1 MPEKATC
8 CVLYEDVDGTTYEV
22 ELPLTSNVDPEEI
35 REELGV
41 PSYVDMN
48 YFPMKSA
55 MVTIWAALN
64 AKELHK
70 RYPEAFKKRVS
81 KKPIPVLLFGGGAVK
96 IHCEDANGRG
106 PLTRKL
112 KDTDYVVPRKQ
123 GLDFYKLL
131 LNMDEAFGTMY
142 KSFKTKSDGLF
153 NAMRHGDRYRI
164 RTIEGMAEGGIPIVG
179 VMDILCD
186 RIDLRHEI
194 EVKDAFEGY
203 KQNLYTIGLEYL
215 ILSKTQ
221 FVMEY
226 PKEKLDKL
234 KEHKQ
239 EYRILPYPHY
249 ADDKVVLG
257 MEDKDVK
264 DVCAIFLD
272 HSIGN
277 GIEKISSDKLRK
289 VLKKE
294 QKLALTATLNLANLA
309 EKPDI
314 LKKWVKKSEAAT
326 ITDRIQTLLKS
337 LPKVDKKWDKPW
349 WNTAVETPVIE

>member
-1 MPEKATC
+1 MPEKAI
-8 CVLYEDVDGTTYEV
+8 LYKDVDGTTYEV

-55 MVTIWAALN
+55 MVSIWAAIN

-70 RYPEAFKKRVS
+70 RYPDAFKKRVS

-96 IHCEDANGRG
+96 ILCKNANSRG
-106 PLTRKL
+106 LLSRKI
-112 KDTDYVVPRKQ
+112 KDTDYIVPRKQ

-142 KSFKTKSDGLF
+142 KSFATMNDRRF
-153 NAMRHGDRYRI
+153 IAWRHGERYRVT
-164 RTIEGMAEGGIPIVG
+164 TIEGIAEGGIPIVG
-179 VMDILCD
+179 VMDLLCD

-194 EVKDAFEGY
+194 KVKDAFE
-203 KQNLYTIGLEYL
+203 KPRENLYTIGLEYL

-221 FVMEY
+221 FIMDY
-226 PKEKLDKL
+226 PKKKLDKL
-234 KEHKQ
+234 REYKQ
-239 EYRILPYPHY
+239 EYRVLPYSYY

-277 GIEKISSDKLRK
+277 GIGEINPDKIRK
-289 VLKKE
+289 VLKKD
-294 QKLALTATLNLANLA
+294 QKFALTTTLNLANLA
-309 EKPDI
+309 EKPDVS
-314 LKKWVKKSEAAT
+314 KRWVKKSEAAI

-337 LPKVDKKWDKPW
+337 LPKVDKKWNKPW
-349 WNTAVETPVIE
+349 WNTAVETPIIE

>member
-1 MPEKATC
+1 MPEKAI
-8 CVLYEDVDGTTYEV
+8 LYEDVDGTTYEV
-22 ELPLTSNVDPEEI
+22 ELPLTSYVNPEEI

-55 MVTIWAALN
+55 MVTIWAAVN

-70 RYPEAFKKRVS
+70 RYPHAFKKRVG

-96 IHCEDANGRG
+96 IHCKDANGQG
-106 PLTRKL
+106 SFSRKL
-112 KDTDYVVPRKQ
+112 KDTDYIVPRKQ

-153 NAMRHGDRYRI
+153 NAIRHGERYRI
-164 RTIEGMAEGGIPIVG
+164 RTIEGMKEGGIPKVG

-194 EVKDAFEGY
+194 DVRDSFERY
-203 KQNLYTIGLEYL
+203 KENLYTISLEHL
-215 ILSKTQ
+215 ILSKAQ
-221 FVMEY
+221 FIMDY
-226 PKEKLDKL
+226 PKAKLDRL

-239 EYRILPYPHY
+239 DYRILPYNNY
-249 ADDKVVLG
+249 AEDKVVLG
-257 MEDKDVK
+257 MEDKDAK

-272 HSIGN
+272 HPIGN
-277 GIEKISSDKLRK
+277 GIGEISSDKLRK
-289 VLKKE
+289 VLEKD

-309 EKPDI
+309 EKTDV
-314 LKKWVKKSEAAT
+314 LREWVKESEAAT
-326 ITDRIQTLLKS
+326 IADRIQTLLKG

-349 WNTAVETPVIE
+349 WNTAVETPIIE

>member
-1 MPEKATC
+1 MPDKAI
-8 CVLYEDVDGTTYEV
+8 LYEDVDGTTYEV
-22 ELPLTSNVDPEEI
+22 ELPLTSNVNPEEI

-55 MVTIWAALN
+55 MVTIWAAVN

-70 RYPEAFKKRVS
+70 RYPHAFKKRVS

-96 IHCEDANGRG
+96 IHCKDANGRG
-106 PLTRKL
+106 PLSRKL
-112 KDTDYVVPRKQ
+112 KDTDYIVPRKQ

-131 LNMDEAFGTMY
+131 LNMDEAFGNTY
-142 KSFKTKSDGLF
+142 KSFRTKSDGLF

-164 RTIEGMAEGGIPIVG
+164 RTIEGIAEGGIPIVG
-179 VMDILCD
+179 VMDLLCD

-194 EVKDAFEGY
+194 NVKDAFERY
-203 KQNLYTIGLEYL
+203 KENLYTIGLEYL

-221 FVMEY
+221 FILDY
-226 PKEKLDKL
+226 PKENLDKL
-234 KEHKQ
+234 REHEQ
-239 EYRILPYPHY
+239 EYRILPYSYY
-249 ADDKVVLG
+249 ADDKVILG
-257 MEDKDVK
+257 MEDKDAK

-272 HSIGN
+272 HPIGN
-277 GIEKISSDKLRK
+277 GTGEISSDRLRK
-289 VLKKE
+289 VLKKD

-309 EKPDI
+309 EKTDM

-326 ITDRIQTLLKS
+326 IVDRIQALLKG
-337 LPKVDKKWDKPW
+337 LPEVDKRWDKPW

>member
-1 MPEKATC
+1 MPEKAI
-8 CVLYEDVDGTTYEV
+8 LYEDVDGTTYEV

-41 PSYVDMN
+41 PSYVDMS

-55 MVTIWAALN
+55 MVSIWAALN

-96 IHCEDANGRG
+96 IHCKDANGRG
-106 PLTRKL
+106 SLSRKI
-112 KDTDYVVPRKQ
+112 KDTDYIVPKKQ

-131 LNMDEAFGTMY
+131 LNMDRAFGTCY
-142 KSFKTKSDGLF
+142 KSFATMNDRRF
-153 NAMRHGDRYRI
+153 IAWRHGERYRVT
-164 RTIEGMAEGGIPIVG
+164 TIEGIAEGGIPIVG

-194 EVKDAFEGY
+194 NVKDAFERY
-203 KQNLYTIGLEYL
+203 KENLYTIGLEYL

-221 FVMEY
+221 FIMDY
-226 PKEKLDKL
+226 PKENLDKL
-234 KEHKQ
+234 REHAQ
-239 EYRILPYPHY
+239 EYRILPYSYY

-277 GIEKISSDKLRK
+277 EIGEISTDKIGK
-289 VLKKE
+289 VLKKD
-294 QKLALTATLNLANLA
+294 QKLALTTTLNLANLA

-314 LKKWVKKSEAAT
+314 PKKWVKKSEAAT
-326 ITDRIQTLLKS
+326 ITDRIQALLKG

>member
-1 MPEKATC
+1 MPEKAI
-8 CVLYEDVDGTTYEV
+8 LYKDVDGTTYEV

-35 REELGV
+35 REEIGV
-41 PSYVDMN
+41 PSYVDMS

-55 MVTIWAALN
+55 MVSIWAALN

-81 KKPIPVLLFGGGAVK
+81 KKLIPVLLFGGAAVK
-96 IHCEDANGRG
+96 ICCEDANGPG
-106 PLTRKL
+106 PLSRKI
-112 KDTDYVVPRKQ
+112 KDTDYIVPKKQ

-131 LNMDEAFGTMY
+131 LIMDEAFGTNY

-164 RTIEGMAEGGIPIVG
+164 RTIEGIAEGGIPIVG

-194 EVKDAFEGY
+194 KVKDAFERY
-203 KQNLYTIGLEYL
+203 KENLYTIGLEYL

-221 FVMEY
+221 FIMDY
-226 PKEKLDKL
+226 PKKKLDKL
-234 KEHKQ
+234 REHEQ
-239 EYRILPYPHY
+239 DYRILPYSHY
-249 ADDKVVLG
+249 VDDKVVLG

-264 DVCAIFLD
+264 DVCVIFLD

-277 GIEKISSDKLRK
+277 GTGEINPDKIRRVLEKD
-289 VLKKE
+289 
-294 QKLALTATLNLANLA
+294 QKFALTTTLNLANLA
-309 EKPDI
+309 EKTDV
-314 LKKWVKKSEAAT
+314 LKRWVKKSEAAT

-337 LPKVDKKWDKPW
+337 LPKVDKKWNKPW
-349 WNTAVETPVIE
+349 WNTAVETPIIE

>member
-1 MPEKATC
+1 MPEKAI
-8 CVLYEDVDGTTYEV
+8 LYKDVYGTTYEV

-35 REELGV
+35 REKLGV
-41 PSYVDMN
+41 PSYVDMS

-55 MVTIWAALN
+55 MVSIWAALN

-81 KKPIPVLLFGGGAVK
+81 KKPIPVLVFGGAAVK
-96 IHCEDANGRG
+96 IHCKEANGPG
-106 PLTRKL
+106 TLSRKI
-112 KDTDYVVPRKQ
+112 KDTDYVVPKKQ

-131 LNMDEAFGTMY
+131 LGMDEAFGTRY

-153 NAMRHGDRYRI
+153 NEMRQGDRYRI
-164 RTIEGMAEGGIPIVG
+164 RTIEGIAEGGIPIVG

-194 EVKDAFEGY
+194 NVKDAFE
-203 KQNLYTIGLEYL
+203 KPRENLYTIGLEYL

-221 FVMEY
+221 FIMEY
-226 PKEKLDKL
+226 PKEKLDRL
-234 KEHKQ
+234 REYGQ
-239 EYRILPYPHY
+239 DYRILPYSY
-249 ADDKVVLG
+249 YVDDKVILG

-277 GIEKISSDKLRK
+277 GIGEINPDKIRR
-289 VLKKE
+289 VLKKD
-294 QKLALTATLNLANLA
+294 QKFALTTTLNLANLA
-309 EKPDI
+309 EKPDV
-314 LKKWVKKSEAAT
+314 LKRWVKKSEAAT
-326 ITDRIQTLLKS
+326 ITDRIQILLKS
-337 LPKVDKKWDKPW
+337 LPKVDKKWNKPW
-349 WNTAVETPVIE
+349 WNTAVETPIIE

>member
-1 MPEKATC
+1 MPEKAIC
-8 CVLYEDVDGTTYEV
+8 CILYKDVDGTTYEV

-55 MVTIWAALN
+55 MVSIWAALN

-70 RYPEAFKKRVS
+70 RYPHAFKKRVS

-96 IHCEDANGRG
+96 IHCKDANGRG
-106 PLTRKL
+106 PLSRKI
-112 KDTDYVVPRKQ
+112 KDTDYIVPRKQ

-164 RTIEGMAEGGIPIVG
+164 RTIEGIAEGGIPIVG
-179 VMDILCD
+179 VMDTLCD

-194 EVKDAFEGY
+194 NVKDAFERH
-203 KQNLYTIGLEYL
+203 KENLYTIGLEYL

-221 FVMEY
+221 FIMDY
-226 PKEKLDKL
+226 PKQNLDKL
-234 KEHKQ
+234 REHKQ
-239 EYRILPYPHY
+239 EYRILPYHNY
-249 ADDKVVLG
+249 ANDKVVLG

-277 GIEKISSDKLRK
+277 GIGEISPDKIRR
-289 VLKKE
+289 VLKKD
-294 QKLALTATLNLANLA
+294 KKFSLTATLNLANFA

-314 LKKWVKKSEAAT
+314 LKRWVKKSEAAT
-326 ITDRIQTLLKS
+326 ITDRIQTLLKG
-337 LPKVDKKWDKPW
+337 LPKVDKKWNKPW

>member
-1 MPEKATC
+1 MPEKA
-8 CVLYEDVDGTTYEV
+8 VLYEDVDGTTYEV
-22 ELPLTSNVDPEEI
+22 ELPLTSNVEPEEI

-41 PSYVDMN
+41 PSYVDMD

-55 MVTIWAALN
+55 MVTIWAAVN

-70 RYPEAFKKRVS
+70 RYPQVFKKRVS

-96 IHCEDANGRG
+96 ILCEDANCQGS
-106 PLTRKL
+106 LSRKL
-112 KDTDYVVPRKQ
+112 KDTDYVVPKKQ

-131 LNMDEAFGTMY
+131 LNMHEAFGTMY

-164 RTIEGMAEGGIPIVG
+164 RTIEGIAEGGIPMVG
-179 VMDILCD
+179 VMDLLCD

-194 EVKDAFEGY
+194 KVEDAFERY
-203 KQNLYTIGLEYL
+203 KENLYTIGLEYL

-221 FVMEY
+221 FIMDY

-234 KEHKQ
+234 REHNQ
-239 EYRILPYPHY
+239 EYRILPYPYY

-257 MEDKDVK
+257 MEDKDAK

-277 GIEKISSDKLRK
+277 GIGEISSDKIRK
-289 VLKKE
+289 VLRKD

-309 EKPDI
+309 EKTDM
-314 LKKWVKKSEAAT
+314 LKKWVKKREAAT
-326 ITDRIQTLLKS
+326 ITGRIQTLLKG

-349 WNTAVETPVIE
+349 WNTAVETPIIE

>member
-1 MPEKATC
+1 MPQKAI
-8 CVLYEDVDGTTYEV
+8 LYEDVDGTTYEV
-22 ELPLTSNVDPEEI
+22 ELPLTSKVDPEEI

-70 RYPEAFKKRVS
+70 QYPEAFKKRVS
-81 KKPIPVLLFGGGAVK
+81 KKPIPTLLFGGAAVK
-96 IHCEDANGRG
+96 ICCKDANGRS
-106 PLTRKL
+106 PLSRKI
-112 KDTDYVVPRKQ
+112 KDTDYIVPKKQ

-131 LNMDEAFGTMY
+131 LKMDKAFGTYY
-142 KSFKTKSDGLF
+142 KSFATMNDRRF
-153 NAMRHGDRYRI
+153 IAWRHGERYRVT
-164 RTIEGMAEGGIPIVG
+164 TIEGIAEEGIPIVG
-179 VMDILCD
+179 VMDVLCD

-194 EVKDAFEGY
+194 NVEDAFERY
-203 KQNLYTIGLEYL
+203 KENLYTIGLEYL

-221 FVMEY
+221 FIMDY
-226 PKEKLDKL
+226 PKENLDKL
-234 KEHKQ
+234 KEHEQ
-239 EYRILPYPHY
+239 EYRILPYHHY

-277 GIEKISSDKLRK
+277 GIGEISSEKIGK
-289 VLKKE
+289 VLKKD
-294 QKLALTATLNLANLA
+294 QKLALTTTLNLANLA
-309 EKPDI
+309 EKTDM
-314 LKKWVKKSEAAT
+314 LKRWVKKSECAT
-326 ITDRIQTLLKS
+326 ITDRIQTLLKGV
-337 LPKVDKKWDKPW
+337 PKVDKKWDRPW

>member
-1 MPEKATC
+1 MPEKAI
-8 CVLYEDVDGTTYEV
+8 LYKDVDGATYEV

-55 MVTIWAALN
+55 MVSIWAGLN
-64 AKELHK
+64 ANELHK

-81 KKPIPVLLFGGGAVK
+81 KKPIPVLLFGGAAVK
-96 IHCEDANGRG
+96 IQCKDANGYG
-106 PLTRKL
+106 PLSRKI
-112 KDTDYVVPRKQ
+112 KDTDYIVPKKQ

-131 LNMDEAFGTMY
+131 LNMDKAFGTQY
-142 KSFKTKSDGLF
+142 KSFKTKSDSLF
-153 NAMRHGDRYRI
+153 NALRHGDRYRI
-164 RTIEGMAEGGIPIVG
+164 RTIEGIAEGGIPIAG

-186 RIDLRHEI
+186 RIYLRHEI
-194 EVKDAFEGY
+194 NVKDAFE
-203 KQNLYTIGLEYL
+203 KPRENLYTIGLEYL
-215 ILSKTQ
+215 ILSKAQ
-221 FVMEY
+221 FIMDY

-234 KEHKQ
+234 RAHKQ

-249 ADDKVVLG
+249 ADDKVLLG

-264 DVCAIFLD
+264 DICAIFLD
-272 HSIGN
+272 HSIGKETGEIN
-277 GIEKISSDKLRK
+277 SDKIRK
-289 VLKKE
+289 VLKKD
-294 QKLALTATLNLANLA
+294 QKLALTTTLNLANLV
-309 EKPDI
+309 EKPDV
-314 LKKWVKKSEAAT
+314 LRRWVKKSEAAT

-349 WNTAVETPVIE
+349 WNTAVETPIIE